1 MGGERI
7 KKEWLNFFGE
17 GGGLLATVPSKTLK
31 KYGRRKLEIITGFL
45 DTRGVKARWVA
56 HSVEHIILIKYS
68 DFGLYVSRGES
79 EYEAM
84 YSNKAESV
92 ATFSGP
98 GSPST
103 QEVIDFFRF
112 SVKEEQILEF
122 FS

>member
-31 KYGRRKLEIITGFL
+31 KYGRRKLEIITGFFNA
-45 DTRGVKARWVA
+45 REVKARWIA
-56 HSVEHIILIKYS
+56 HSDKHVILIKYS
-68 DFGLYVSRGES
+68 DFGLRVSKGES
-79 EYEAM
+79 EYEAT

-103 QEVIDFFRF
+103 QEIIDFFRF
-112 SVKEEQILEF
+112 NVKEEQILEF
-122 FS
+122 FC